1 MRKKAFLAAKYGE
14 ATQQEAPLDPLFT
27 VGADGISIEVF
38 SRDESTYARLHLKAG
53 AAYQAEAFTAGTSHL
68 RFTPPLLEALAGIR
82 SYRPLALH
90 GQPSPAGD
98 AKTVRVPY
106 RWLRAFG
113 QVQAA
118 STLPA
123 ERVSLAPVDLY
134 NVLLS
139 LRLRK
144 AKTAPR
150 ALRYELVPG
159 QPPAWC
165 WSRGNRCCPPAA
177 SRIRAAFRRWC
188 ARGRQRLSLLG
199 RLLPHTQ
206 AVDVH
211 LLGAGLPAFT
221 CWIWG
226 RPP

>member
-1 MRKKAFLAAKYGE
+1 
-14 ATQQEAPLDPLFT
+14 
-27 VGADGISIEVF
+27 
-38 SRDESTYARLHLKAG
+38 
-53 AAYQAEAFTAGTSHL
+53 
-68 RFTPPLLEALAGIR
+68 
-82 SYRPLALH
+82 
-90 GQPSPAGD
+90 
-98 AKTVRVPY
+98 VRVPY

-159 QPPAWC
+159 QPP
-165 WSRGNRCCPPAA
+165 
-177 SRIRAAFRRWC
+177 
-188 ARGRQRLSLLG
+188 RLVLEPWEQV
-199 RLLPHTQ
+199 LPQ
-206 AVDVH
+206 AVSGQRSAGGAH
-211 LLGAGLPAFT
+211 LGTATSELAGPVAAAYPGGGRAFAGRGAARVLRAGFGCPRST

>member
-1 MRKKAFLAAKYGE
+1 MVLLA
-14 ATQQEAPLDPLFT
+14 L
-27 VGADGISIEVF
+27 SN
-38 SRDESTYARLHLKAG
+38 RL
-53 AAYQAEAFTAGTSHL
+53 SL
-68 RFTPPLLEALAGIR
+68 RFPARPAPV
-82 SYRPLALH
+82 SYTHLDVYKRQA
-90 GQPSPAGD
+90 AGD

-123 ERVSLAPVDLY
+123 ERVRLAPVDLY

-159 QPPAWC
+159 QPPRLVLEPWEQVL
-165 WSRGNRCCPPAA
+165 PASGA
-177 SRIRAAFRRWC
+177 PY
-188 ARGRQRLSLLG
+188 QLSLI
-199 RLLPHTQ
+199 H
-206 AVDVH
+206 
-211 LLGAGLPAFT
+211 
-221 CWIWG
+221 I
-226 RPP
+226 

>member
-1 MRKKAFLAAKYGE
+1 
-14 ATQQEAPLDPLFT
+14 
-27 VGADGISIEVF
+27 IEVF

-53 AAYQAEAFTAGTSHL
+53 SAYQAASFTAGTSHL
-68 RFTPPLLEALAGIR
+68 SFTPSLLQALTGIR
-82 SYRPLALH
+82 THRPVTLH
-90 GQPSPAGD
+90 GHSSTTGT

-123 ERVSLAPVDLY
+123 ERVPLAPVDLY

-150 ALRYELVPG
+150 ALRYELVP
-159 QPPAWC
+159 
-165 WSRGNRCCPPAA
+165 
-177 SRIRAAFRRWC
+177 
-188 ARGRQRLSLLG
+188 
-199 RLLPHTQ
+199 
-206 AVDVH
+206 
-211 LLGAGLPAFT
+211 
-221 CWIWG
+221 
-226 RPP
+226 